1 VIAVALGVIAAVLL
15 LAVGVVTATATPDSL
30 TFFGASIRT
39 TSAQVFLI
47 GAICTWALLVA
58 SWLLMVGIRRS
69 RERGADL
76 AAARRQREAA
86 GHDGSTAGPGSLDG
100 GGYVSGGS
108 VGGAIG
114 GAVDRDADTLVFP
127 ALTDRTG
134 LRRGPHR
141 NPAA

>member
-15 LAVGVVTATATPDSL
+15 LAVGVVTAAATPDSL

-76 AAARRQREAA
+76 AAARRQREVTGRGGVAA
-86 GHDGSTAGPGSLDG
+86 DPGSLDG
-100 GGYVSGGS
+100 GACGDG
-108 VGGAIG
+108 GGAI
-114 GAVDRDADTLVFP
+114 DRDADTLVFP

-134 LRRGPHR
+134 LRGGPHR

>member
-1 VIAVALGVIAAVLL
+1 MIAVALGVIAAVLL

-76 AAARRQREAA
+76 AAARRQRAA
-86 GHDGSTAGPGSLDG
+86 ASRGGSAADPGSLDG
-100 GGYVSGGS
+100 SGS
-108 VGGAIG
+108 VGGAI
-114 GAVDRDADTLVFP
+114 DRDADTLVFP

-134 LRRGPHR
+134 LRGGPHR